1 MHGHGLGRSNAH
13 AFFVCIPTESA
24 LRENIRSK
32 GKNSYYYAHGHK
44 LDEGIAAVSTHST
57 WDGNIQ
63 PKLLKRISSVEAVAS
78 SEPKIPTEVV
88 SKYAWADEKE
98 KVKVYVT
105 RDEFVGVEASQVTL
119 DSDDQSFKL
128 TVQLLDPE
136 TKAVQK
142 KLVMFISL
150 YAEISKSKILKKTDK
165 DRVTIIL
172 SKANTLPWPYL
183 KDNTKDGK

>member
-1 MHGHGLGRSNAH
+1 M
-13 AFFVCIPTESA
+13 FVPTESA

-44 LDEGIAAVSTHST
+44 LDDGIATVSTHST

-63 PKLLKRISSVEAVAS
+63 PKLLKRQSSSEAVAS
-78 SEPKIPTEVV
+78 SSEPKISTEVV

-128 TVQLLDPE
+128 TVQLLNPE
-136 TKAVQK
+136 TKVVQK
-142 KLVMFISL
+142 KLVMFVSL
-150 YAEISKSKILKKTDK
+150 YAEISKSKFLKKTDK
-165 DRVTIIL
+165 DRVTIVL